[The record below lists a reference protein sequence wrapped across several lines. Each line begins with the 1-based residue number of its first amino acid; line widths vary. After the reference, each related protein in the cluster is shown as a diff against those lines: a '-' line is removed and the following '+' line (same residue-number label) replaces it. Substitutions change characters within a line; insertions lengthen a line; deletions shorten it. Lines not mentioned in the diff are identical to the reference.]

1 MRETI
6 GELLDQVIAHIDSLV
21 ASEPGWA
28 QGVIRWEISPLYDQ
42 INFFRT
48 LVNSGG
54 YPENLGRASDA
65 FRTLAQALTA
75 LGESMGEKSAL
86 LALND
91 AEVWLDPTASET
103 YNTEFDN
110 VKGHLQP
117 AVTCATLLG
126 EKLADETAVSV
137 KYYKDLYNAVIN
149 FAWAVGSMAVGAAT
163 FVTEIGAILGALAT
177 AVSGIIGTVDLAMVL
192 YVKSATI
199 EDKCDRTWPQ
209 PSFATR

>member
-21 ASEPGWA
+21 AAEPGWA

-86 LALND
+86 LAIDN

-103 YNTEFDN
+103 YIDEFLHVPVN
-110 VKGHLQP
+110 VQQG
-117 AVTCATLLG
+117 VNCANLLA

-137 KYYKDLYNAVIN
+137 KYYNDLYNAVIS
-149 FAWAVGSMAVGAAT
+149 FALAVASLAIGAAT
-163 FVTEIGAILGALAT
+163 SETGIGAVIGVIAAAVSAILG
-177 AVSGIIGTVDLAMVL
+177 GVDLAMVL

-199 EDKCDRTWPQ
+199 ENKCDQTWPQ